1 MHAMR
6 MRIGGAAA
14 LALMLMSP
22 VGVALAAQ
30 TAAPPAP
37 SPPVG
42 AQLSARPGERLT
54 FTVGSYLPGMNGN
67 WVSSEIF
74 IEHGT
79 LRMNDPVISAVATVA
94 CDTRPG
100 VYPVERSGPGG
111 PAKGAKGDIWVTVKV
126 ADIGESE
133 RTACPGK
140 VAALPPEQPEEHWPA
155 GDSWPQSPW
164 DVRTFRPGE
173 KVTPTG
179 SDADL
184 GYGDTLTSPG
194 FTEEAVMSGA
204 KAVLVATAVVRCDAQ
219 PGLFEVRWVGRSEVW
234 ARYRVAPID
243 EVARRDCRDRAAKL
257 AGGQPAGREAWLVGA
272 AAALAAA
279 GAGTYAL
286 SRRRRDTSL

>member
-1 MHAMR
+1 M
-6 MRIGGAAA
+6 
-14 LALMLMSP
+14 
-22 VGVALAAQ
+22 
-30 TAAPPAP
+30 
-37 SPPVG
+37 
-42 AQLSARPGERLT
+42 
-54 FTVGSYLPGMNGN
+54 
-67 WVSSEIF
+67 SSEIF

-94 CDTRPG
+94 CDTQPG
-100 VYPVERSGPGG
+100 VYSVERTGPGG

-140 VAALPPEQPEEHWPA
+140 VAALPPEQSEERWPA

-184 GYGDTLTSPG
+184 GYGDTLTSAG

-204 KAVLVATAVVRCDAQ
+204 KAVLRATAVVRCDAQ
-219 PGLFEVRWVGRSEVW
+219 PGLFEVRWAGRDEVW

-243 EVARRDCRDRAAKL
+243 EVARQACRDQEAKP
-257 AGGQPAGREAWLVGA
+257 AGGQPAGRAAWPVGT

-279 GAGTYAL
+279 LSVAGVGAYVL
-286 SRRRRDTSL
+286 FRRRRGTSH

>member
-140 VAALPPEQPEEHWPA
+140 VAALPRSSRRSTGPRVTP
-155 GDSWPQSPW
+155 GRS
-164 DVRTFRPGE
+164 RPG
-173 KVTPTG
+173 T
-179 SDADL
+179 
-184 GYGDTLTSPG
+184 YGL
-194 FTEEAVMSGA
+194 SG
-204 KAVLVATAVVRCDAQ
+204 L
-219 PGLFEVRWVGRSEVW
+219 
-234 ARYRVAPID
+234 
-243 EVARRDCRDRAAKL
+243 ARR
-257 AGGQPAGREAWLVGA
+257 
-272 AAALAAA
+272 
-279 GAGTYAL
+279 
-286 SRRRRDTSL
+286 